1 MPKIIPIHWRR
12 LEKVFI
18 SVGFRFARQE
28 GSHRSYTKPGV
39 ARPIVIP
46 TYDEVPVSIIRNNL
60 KTAGITR
67 EEYFILLPEFCTESP
82 AKGYGITKTLPL
94 WAMPGTH
101 AYPTFNQKGYAEKER
116 TSQTPVNC
124 GFIPPPEDPEK

>member
-1 MPKIIPIHWRR
+1 MPKIIPIHWRH
-12 LEKVFI
+12 LEKVFL

-67 EEYFILLPEFCTESP
+67 EEYFVLL
-82 AKGYGITKTLPL
+82 
-94 WAMPGTH
+94 
-101 AYPTFNQKGYAEKER
+101 EK
-116 TSQTPVNC
+116 
-124 GFIPPPEDPEK
+124 K